1 MDCTN
6 HPIRGTTECASQYVH
21 EPCHNRRSVQVPW
34 VLCKRN
40 LWENSLV
47 FCFLIHQFDNNVFM
61 HMYFVQCS
69 HDREPWVCIVRH
81 NIHFR
86 TAFRIGIPEFPVVLW
101 NYLKYSKVG
110 RSCSWW
116 SPYCSIYPICAK
128 CKLQCVHE
136 SNIANL
142 GTTALLIHWITTQW
156 ELAVVP

>member
-47 FCFLIHQFDNNVFM
+47 SCFLIHLFDNNVFM
-61 HMYFVQCS
+61 HMYFIQCS
-69 HDREPWVCIVRH
+69 HDRECIVRH

-86 TAFRIGIPEFPVVLW
+86 TAFRIPVVCL
-101 NYLKYSKVG
+101 NYLKYLKVWVV
-110 RSCSWW
+110 RDETN
-116 SPYCSIYPICAK
+116 SPPYYPICAK

-142 GTTALLIHWITTQW
+142 GTTALLIHWVTTQW
-156 ELAVVP
+156 EVAVVP